1 MAHTEYQI
9 RVTTIQPGR
18 LSQFVEEWTATVAR
32 LRRRRGFT
40 ILGAWTIEET
50 NDFVWILGYDGEDGF
65 AAADAAYY
73 DSEER
78 KTLDPNPARLIVSTD
93 DQMGRR
99 VV

>member
-1 MAHTEYQI
+1 MEHQI
-9 RVTTIQPGR
+9 RVTKIQAGR
-18 LSQFVEEWTATVAR
+18 LDQFVAEWTATVAR

-65 AAADAAYY
+65 AEADAAYY
-73 DSEER
+73 DSDER
-78 KTLDPNPARLIVSTD
+78 KELDPDPARLIVSTD
-93 DQMGRR
+93 DRMGRR

>member
-1 MAHTEYQI
+1 MEYQV
-9 RVTTIQPGR
+9 RVMRIVPEM
-18 LSQFVEEWTATVAR
+18 LDKFAEEWAATVAR

-40 ILGAWTIEET
+40 IAGAWTIEET
-50 NDFVWILGYDGEDGF
+50 NDFVWIVGYDGEEGF

-78 KTLDPNPARLIVSTD
+78 KAFDPDPARLIVSTQD
-93 DQMGRR
+93 RMGRR